1 MSLGRPKSNDTPE
14 KYRDSFELFQLSK
27 PRPAAGANAV
37 DILSDYLEW
46 AIATELDGFRQG
58 DIISISAVAE
68 GVRRS
73 RNTVAKSVEKL
84 VTKGMIIHGKP
95 KSPYR
100 IVSPTPIFKDPSVVA
115 DEQISLTT
123 KMNWE
128 SYFSDVRTCDTTD
141 TEDVFSRL
149 LVSELANSR
158 DALIQASARQGWKAG
173 SFQYYLRLRTLQQ
186 NGLPSGCLAEITYL
200 LLSDQAAGSFS
211 EKVERLREQRVMQ
224 ISLYPL
230 LEQTGLGDLR
240 AGRTQVTV
248 DTAPSFLEP
257 QLASFIDRRHV
268 SLEAFANGHPM
279 LKWNYGIFRPDAD
292 PMVSFSVCY
301 VRSDK
306 LGIFI
311 RNLDVER
318 P

>member
-14 KYRDSFELFQLSK
+14 KYRDSFELFQLSR
-27 PRPAAGANAV
+27 PRHAAGANAV
-37 DILSDYLEW
+37 DVLSDYLEW
-46 AIATELDGFRQG
+46 AISAGIEGFRPG
-58 DIISISAVAE
+58 DIISISALAA
-68 GVRRS
+68 GVSRS

-100 IVSPTPIFKDPSVVA
+100 IVSPTPIFADPSVVA

-123 KMNWE
+123 KMNWD
-128 SYFSDVRTCDTTD
+128 SYFSDVRACDTRDATD
-141 TEDVFSRL
+141 AFSRL
-149 LVSELANSR
+149 LVAELSASR
-158 DALIQASARQGWKAG
+158 DALIQDSVRQAWHDGV
-173 SFQYYLRLRTLQQ
+173 FRYYLRLRTAQHA
-186 NGLPSGCLAEITYL
+186 GRPAGCLAEITYL
-200 LLSDQAAGSFS
+200 HLDSPAADLFADN
-211 EKVERLREQRVMQ
+211 VARLRQREVRQ

-230 LEQTGLGDLR
+230 LERSGVSDLR

-248 DTAPSFLEP
+248 DIAPPFLAA
-257 QLASFIDRRHV
+257 QLASFVDEPAV
-268 SLEAFANGHPM
+268 NLEYFANGNPM

-292 PMVSFSVCY
+292 PMVSFSVVF
-301 VRSDK
+301 VRSDL
-306 LGIFI
+306 LGVFI